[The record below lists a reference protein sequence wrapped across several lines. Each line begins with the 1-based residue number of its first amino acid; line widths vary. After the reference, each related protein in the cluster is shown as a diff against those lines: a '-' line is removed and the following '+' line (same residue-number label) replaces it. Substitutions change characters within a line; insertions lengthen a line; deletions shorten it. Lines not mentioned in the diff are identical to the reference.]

1 MRVNEVKETREVVV
15 KTEYIAIDGTIFR
28 TKEECEQW
36 EKSYECTLTCSM
48 KKIPHIETNGEDAYL
63 QCGGCDEEVWIIKPR
78 DFEDI
83 KVINAYTEATCC
95 GCKANLTQEDIG
107 KLIAMNFGYDHDWCG
122 VYKVDEYLN
131 CIKNQ
136 YEGYEKRM
144 EENANA

>member
-1 MRVNEVKETREVVV
+1 MKLNESILKNLTESFPVDFKEFFKDCTTFEELDDKVESDYPNEEDKEWV
-15 KTEYIAIDGTIFR
+15 IDTIDD
-28 TKEECEQW
+28 
-36 EKSYECTLTCSM
+36 YAD
-48 KKIPHIETNGEDAYL
+48 ETYRMDN
-63 QCGGCDEEVWIIKPR
+63 CDDEVWIIKPR

-122 VYKVDEYLN
+122 IYKVDEYLN
-131 CIKNQ
+131 SIKNQ
-136 YEGYEKRM
+136 YERYEKRM